1 MPSCRFQGVLLSIL
15 EYPQT
20 WHCFSRLQHFPCQDE
35 QVEVGY
41 LGQCSVGGHW
51 PDVKLQVCCQRQP
64 KAPATIPEGKPEGN
78 ALLPSSQ
85 SSDSLDG
92 PCQCTT
98 APTRQFQPDFRELS
112 QRGAKPPLLWEPFFG
127 GKKKNNLR
135 SLATLSQSC
144 CKPPFEED
152 AGAVCLP
159 LQGEMLPLTQ
169 EMSSSVCQ

>member
-20 WHCFSRLQHFPCQDE
+20 WHRFSHFPTLPRMSRWRLVTLVSVLLGGTGLMSNCKSAVKGSPKLQPPYLRENQREMHCCPHPKALIPWMGHANVPLPPPGNSSLTSESYPSVGPSRLSC
-35 QVEVGY
+35 GS
-41 LGQCSVGGHW
+41 LS
-51 PDVKLQVCCQRQP
+51 L
-64 KAPATIPEGKPEGN
+64 EGKK
-78 ALLPSSQ
+78 
-85 SSDSLDG
+85 
-92 PCQCTT
+92 T
-98 APTRQFQPDFRELS
+98 
-112 QRGAKPPLLWEPFFG
+112 
-127 GKKKNNLR
+127 KKLR